1 MNVSTVPQALDRLV
15 ALGALALP
23 DTDIIDG
30 QPIVTDGDFVAIGF
44 TGLQGEEAVEAAR
57 TTEQMGAQP
66 DREIYDITCLASSWS
81 GDGDPKA
88 VRDQAYVLVDAFAT
102 ALKGDRTLG
111 GLAMR
116 ARLSTVAL
124 AQEQTEMGAL
134 ATVRFIVRV
143 DAFTR
148 P

>member
-15 ALGALALP
+15 ALAAFALP
-23 DTDIIDG
+23 DADVIDG
-30 QPIVTDGDFVAIGF
+30 QPIVTDGDFVAIAF
-44 TGLQGEEAVEAAR
+44 TGLQGEEAVEAVQ

-66 DREIYDITCLASSWS
+66 DREVYDITCLASSWS
-81 GDGDPKA
+81 GDGDPKV
-88 VRDQAYVLVDAFAT
+88 VRDQAYVLVGAFAN
-102 ALKGDRTLG
+102 ALKADRTLG
-111 GLAMR
+111 GLALR

-124 AQEQTEMGAL
+124 AQEQTEQGAL

>member
-1 MNVSTVPQALDRLV
+1 MNTSTVPVAIDRLV
-15 ALGALALP
+15 AMATLALP
-23 DTDIIDG
+23 GTDIIDG
-30 QPIVTDGDFVAIGF
+30 QPIVTEGDFVAIAF
-44 TGLQGEEAVEAAR
+44 TGIPGEEAVEATQ
-57 TTEQMGAQP
+57 TTEQMGARP
-66 DREIYDITCLASSWS
+66 DREIYDVTCLSSSWS
-81 GDGDPKA
+81 GGGDPKA
-88 VRDQAYVLVDAFAT
+88 VRDQAYALVDAFAN
-102 ALKGDRTLG
+102 ALKSDRTLG

>member
-1 MNVSTVPQALDRLV
+1 MNVSTVPVAIDRLV
-15 ALGALALP
+15 AMAALALP
-23 DTDIIDG
+23 GTDIIDG
-30 QPIVTDGDFVAIGF
+30 QPIVTEGDFVAIAF
-44 TGLQGEEAVEAAR
+44 TGIPGEEAVETAR

-66 DREIYDITCLASSWS
+66 DREIYDVTCLASSWD
-81 GDGDPKA
+81 GGGDPKL
-88 VRDQAYVLVDAFAT
+88 VRDQAYALVDAFANG
-102 ALKGDRTLG
+102 LKADHTLG

-124 AQEQTEMGAL
+124 AQEQTEQGAA